1 MASDRAQVVG
11 AVNVPPPR
19 LAACVA
25 VLAVAATSGSA
36 AAQTVFRTATD
47 MVVLN
52 VTATRGQ
59 QIVGGLP
66 REAFTVLED
75 GRPQEIQVFS
85 RDPQPIALSL
95 LIDTS
100 TSMEDRMTLAAD
112 AAVGFIQR
120 LRPDDIAQVV
130 TFNDSAEIRQAF
142 TADQRQL
149 EQAIRTAQPH
159 GSTSLYTALYVA
171 FAEFERLGRQTRGDV
186 RRQAIVLLSDG
197 EDTAGLLTG
206 DDVIERARRS
216 DVIVFA
222 IVLRGGSTSTSYD
235 FALRSMAQAT
245 GGRVMTVTSAAEL
258 PAIYTQIA
266 DELATQYT
274 IGYISNAPE
283 RRGWRPVTVRID
295 APGVVARTRAGY
307 LASPHT
313 R

>member
-1 MASDRAQVVG
+1 M
-11 AVNVPPPR
+11 NVPPPR

-25 VLAVAATSGSA
+25 VLAVATAAGPV
-36 AAQTVFRTATD
+36 AAQTVFRTTTD

-52 VTATRGQ
+52 ITATRGQ

-100 TSMEDRMTLAAD
+100 TSMEGRMPLAAE

-120 LRPDDIAQVV
+120 LRPGDIAQVV
-130 TFNDSAEIRQAF
+130 TFNDSTEIRQAF
-142 TADQRQL
+142 TADRRRL
-149 EQAIRTAQPH
+149 EEAIRTAQPS

-171 FAEFERLGRQTRGDV
+171 FAEFDRLGRQTRDDV

-197 EDTAGLLTG
+197 DDTAGLLTG

-222 IVLRGGSTSTSYD
+222 IVLRGGASTSTSYD

-245 GGRVMTVTSAAEL
+245 GGRVMAVTSAAEL
-258 PAIYTQIA
+258 PAVYTQIA

-274 IGYISNAPE
+274 IGYISNAPG